1 MIEDEYNALDRN
13 VDLEDDS
20 DLESGLEPEVSNG
33 VVVDGS
39 VVNLCEADDP
49 IDLTSLIALG
59 DLIMGNK
66 YRFVIP
72 AVVGRILGTNKGDRF
87 GLYCTKDSF
96 GTDELVF
103 VLKRIN

>member
-1 MIEDEYNALDRN
+1 MIEDEYMDRN

-20 DLESGLEPEVSNG
+20 ELESGLEPEASNG
-33 VVVDGS
+33 IVVDGNT
-39 VVNLCEADDP
+39 VNLCEGDDAVN
-49 IDLTSLIALG
+49 LTSLLALG
-59 DLIMGNK
+59 DIVMGNK

-72 AVVGRILGTNKGDRF
+72 AVIGRILGTKKGDRF